1 MSLCDPKRGT
11 HNIHIYISLSLV
23 PRNVAE
29 VNCCK
34 LRLHKEPTV
43 ISQAVSPHKLL
54 QTKPRDERNAW
65 TAPSPSP
72 PACSLSRPLLVS
84 SFPPSSNPGFHLGAE
99 RRATVCMHWSWPISL
114 LIRQVKKRKKR
125 KKRKSREGAAIPAT
139 WSWLSRPLRWRRK
152 LREKKRGK
160 RKRED
165 KGERERERGVSTRWS
180 KRSGPLFSL
189 FTWLN
194 WASTGNRNEW
204 ALDFE
209 LTRVRWPPLNDRL
222 GDTYLEQ
229 RKNGRCN

>member
-1 MSLCDPKRGT
+1 MHSNDSDKRGHKSPALLSVGPLAHT
-11 HNIHIYISLSLV
+11 ASTDNTVSLIIPVSPGPKHSSSSSFFLFFPLLDPHRCSIRDKCLYAIRSAAPITSIYIYLSLV

-114 LIRQVKKRKKR
+114 LIRQVKKRKKEKVAR
-125 KKRKSREGAAIPAT
+125 GGCYSSDVVLIIEAA
-139 WSWLSRPLRWRRK
+139 S
-152 LREKKRGK
+152 
-160 RKRED
+160 
-165 KGERERERGVSTRWS
+165 V
-180 KRSGPLFSL
+180 
-189 FTWLN
+189 
-194 WASTGNRNEW
+194 AS
-204 ALDFE
+204 
-209 LTRVRWPPLNDRL
+209 
-222 GDTYLEQ
+222 
-229 RKNGRCN
+229 

>member
-54 QTKPRDERNAW
+54 QTKPRDERNA
-65 TAPSPSP
+65 PSPSP

-99 RRATVCMHWSWPISL
+99 RRATVCMHWWPISL

-125 KKRKSREGAAIPAT
+125 KKEKVARGGCYSSDVVLIIEAA
-139 WSWLSRPLRWRRK
+139 S
-152 LREKKRGK
+152 
-160 RKRED
+160 
-165 KGERERERGVSTRWS
+165 V
-180 KRSGPLFSL
+180 
-189 FTWLN
+189 
-194 WASTGNRNEW
+194 AS
-204 ALDFE
+204 
-209 LTRVRWPPLNDRL
+209 
-222 GDTYLEQ
+222 
-229 RKNGRCN
+229 

>member
-84 SFPPSSNPGFHLGAE
+84 FFPPSSNPGFHLGAE

-125 KKRKSREGAAIPAT
+125 KKRKSRGGCYSSDVVLIIEAA
-139 WSWLSRPLRWRRK
+139 S
-152 LREKKRGK
+152 
-160 RKRED
+160 
-165 KGERERERGVSTRWS
+165 V
-180 KRSGPLFSL
+180 
-189 FTWLN
+189 
-194 WASTGNRNEW
+194 AS
-204 ALDFE
+204 
-209 LTRVRWPPLNDRL
+209 
-222 GDTYLEQ
+222 
-229 RKNGRCN
+229 